1 MKKYLLFAVLTNS
14 RESKIKTAQCEDRMQ
29 ALLEARDLAWEFYME
44 REGTEDLPSYQML
57 VDQLEDYT
65 YIGAIDDAYVRSIE
79 ANVEY
84 WVDEIP
90 EEEE

>member
-1 MKKYLLFAVLTNS
+1 
-14 RESKIKTAQCEDRMQ
+14 MQ

-65 YIGAIDDAYVRSIE
+65 YVGAIDDAYVRSIE